1 MSTSCVTLAEVL
13 WAKGSPLE
21 EEEIWAL
28 LYLSTVQLLEDLHK
42 DPAICVICPW
52 SVLLSAEGNLFFQNN
67 ASQTEAAPFSPPEL
81 LHHPSKNQHFGL
93 TKMLVYSLGM
103 TLYWSA
109 DYQVPPNQSLQ
120 LSDQLHT
127 LLLTMCE
134 DLPHRR
140 LSPESILEA
149 CEAHQKE
156 SASLPAKFYIKRMV
170 QFAVGSVSE
179 TEQVVTEDS
188 TASQLNRSH
197 VIRKRLHE
205 KILDTSTLASQMNF
219 HQDKGPRLMNY
230 SQSTEDYRQLSVD
243 YSDSNSISESTS
255 LILSNRGH
263 RRGKVPETHRSC
275 DTTLSGSRTE
285 SSYKLFINRS
295 VSAVEE
301 IPGGTQKNSRQN
313 LLSLGS
319 TFSVSTKDYSAAAAS
334 QKCLFHRKEKFSGPE
349 FVILSSEPPVT
360 LQLPGSIVTKKGKSY
375 LSQRD
380 LNVILLNGQ
389 CLEVQ
394 CDIKTKARDVFNT
407 VVAYANLVEHFYFGL
422 AYLKGKEFFFLDEET
437 KLYKVAPDGWNDQPK
452 KKMSIINFTLFL
464 RIKFFVNHFNVIQ
477 HGLTR
482 HQFYLQLR
490 KDILEERLYCSD
502 ETALKL
508 GALALQAELG
518 NYASEMHGKS
528 YFRVEDYVPA
538 SRIEKMTL
546 AYVQRELA
554 KLHRMNR
561 SLFEDEAELEFLKVT
576 QQLPEYGVLFYR
588 VSQEKKGTEG
598 DIILGIC
605 AKGIIVYENKNHTRI
620 ASLRFQWRET
630 ERISAHRKK
639 FMIESSFSGKKHT
652 FITDTAKTCKYLLDL
667 CSAQHKFN
675 AQMNSRQLRQTSSED
690 SKFVEID
697 KSNSAYAAQRE
708 HLALIQR
715 LSRSENVLYGA
726 NLENLSAGMMSKSCD
741 NLSVETNN
749 RTRHKSNLGRSV
761 SGLSQSEM
769 HINLNG
775 KQRSYDFLSIHS
787 TQNTISAPGSPAF
800 QKEVSLSGLEREI
813 ICVSLRRDPK
823 NGFGFVIIGGENVGK
838 LDLGIF
844 IASIIPGGPAD
855 RAGNIKP
862 GGRLISVN
870 NISLEGVS
878 FNTAVKIIQNS
889 PDEVEL
895 IISQPK
901 DMYEEGLN
909 EEKNLSRG
917 NSTSGS
923 EISCVDSGRK
933 KIQDCHTALPK
944 EQDTNTDELEK
955 THSWN
960 LASKLGP
967 RIPVPSADS
976 LDVEAADPSH
986 LPSPSETNSKEVY
999 TVELVKEDGTFGI
1012 SVTGGINT
1020 SVRHGGIYV
1029 KSIIPRGPADKDG
1042 QIRIGDRL
1050 LEVDG
1055 ISLCGI
1061 THKQAVEHLKK
1072 SGQIAKLVLERG
1084 NYQLAEPCLTANDR
1098 KEDQC
1103 AVVSVATSLTDG
1115 TKDCCFL
1122 TDDNTFEVKL
1132 TKNSGGLGFSVLQ
1145 TEGDACEHLGG
1156 AIVRIKRLFPGQPAE
1171 ESGEIEVGDV
1181 ILAVNGKPL
1190 KGLLYQD
1197 VLHLLRGAPREV
1209 TLLLCRP
1216 PKGVLP
1222 EIELIALTPA
1232 PSPVKDFVAEMP
1244 GSTGAGNSMDQSTS
1258 DGGSTSPDLEDCLD
1272 SPVGEDF
1279 SEPPE
1284 DDSSAYEEQEAEF
1297 QEKPIQKLPTS
1308 RESFYKHL
1316 WKIHQEASSSEVF
1329 HSLEEEVKQN
1339 CYSPCEFGQAKSH
1352 VFNKSH
1358 DDLLNTKCMPE
1369 TLSLPPIDEEY
1380 LTVSSMSVT
1389 SLPRGG
1395 SSKTVSAI
1403 TATPQ
1408 PLVCGPSSSSLPAGE
1423 IHDSDNEWEDLEE
1436 PGEEKEENED
1446 GIQEMEI
1453 FVTLTK
1459 SENNGYGF
1467 SVVLNKMD
1475 TCLYVDEILNDP
1487 ALSDG
1492 RLRRG
1497 DRIIMV
1503 NGIDVTSLPCKE
1515 VLTLLQSSP
1524 PDLHLVVGRADSD
1537 PRPSIGPDEIP
1548 EITLT
1553 KGADGQL
1560 GPSSAVVGLLS
1571 QWHHEDCKAF
1581 KCAGLKLTGGAG
1593 SKLQGIYVLE
1603 IVPGSPASVEGSL
1616 QPRDQIVYISGL
1628 CTEGI
1633 SLDDA
1638 VRVCEAAT
1646 QNVRIKATRNG
1657 NPVVPIEQDNRPP
1670 AETEKA
1676 NISLSNENLNS
1687 QDQHLLH
1694 QHEKHLEETNCDA
1707 QQNTPDSPECK
1718 DFIIKI
1724 ELEKAENGSLGFALV
1739 GGKNGRAIL
1748 IKAISPDS
1756 SADLDGR
1763 LQVGDI
1769 LLKVNETFVSGL
1781 PRQTVTDLLR
1791 RAQGTVQLTVCRSV
1805 ALHWAYSGNQSNT
1818 ASTPNTKAEP
1828 ASGGKSLQAQPVF
1841 SFKEEDSNRMCNKD
1855 AERTDKSPLQGQLA
1869 RQDYQD
1875 LISNIS
1881 DRSQKCA
1888 ECESCRREN
1897 QQSESGSWNN
1907 EDDVMPHRIPVLPRN
1922 RTFASGDE
1930 LTQLINLKPS
1940 QSGVDPRTG
1949 ITGLI
1954 QGLQLRIENQEVLK
1968 EFMALEHVKPIDDC
1982 RTGKAPENQNKN
1994 RYRDILPYD
2003 KTRVP
2008 LGEENGY
2015 INASYIRMNVGE
2027 EEHFYIITQGPL
2039 PSTMADFWQ
2048 MVWESESDVIAMMTK
2063 EVELGQV
2070 KCHRYW
2076 PESPYDSKDLANFYL
2091 RLHNYQILEYFIIR
2105 KIEIIN
2111 KQTEE
2116 KRIVSHLQFTTWPEH
2131 NTSKLAEQLVKFIC
2145 YMRKAH
2151 RTGPII
2157 AHCSTGIGRSGV
2169 LLCVEILLSHIE
2181 KDLCFNI
2188 KQIVRDLRDQRF
2200 GMIQTK
2206 DEYLFCYEVVL
2217 EVLQI
2222 LRAMDSY

>member
-1 MSTSCVTLAEVL
+1 MACFEQFSLLQSVQNLVSTAAGMSSSCVTLAEVL

-28 LYLSTVQLLEDLHK
+28 LYLATVQLLEDLHK
-42 DPAICVICPW
+42 DPAICMICPW
-52 SVLLSAEGNLFFQNN
+52 SVLLSAEGNLSFQNN
-67 ASQTEAAPFSPPEL
+67 ASQVEAVPFSAPEL
-81 LHHPSKNQHFGL
+81 LHRQSKNQRIRL

-127 LLLTMCE
+127 LLLTLCE
-134 DLPHRR
+134 DLPHKR

-149 CEAHQKE
+149 CEAYQKE
-156 SASLPAKFYIKRMV
+156 SASLPADVYIKKMV

-179 TEQVVTEDS
+179 VEWVVTEDS

-205 KILDTSTLASQMNF
+205 KISDTSLLSSQMNF
-219 HQDKGPRLMNY
+219 HQDKGSRLMNY
-230 SQSTEDYRQLSVD
+230 SRSTEDYRQLSVD

-263 RRGKVPETHRSC
+263 RRAFKYLDKAMPIISVAAEMTEGRVPQTHRSW
-275 DTTLSGSRTE
+275 DPALSGSRTQ
-285 SSYKLFINRS
+285 SSYKLFINRCHWPPGTAAPS
-295 VSAVEE
+295 VSPSESDRSKWV
-301 IPGGTQKNSRQN
+301 
-313 LLSLGS
+313 
-319 TFSVSTKDYSAAAAS
+319 
-334 QKCLFHRKEKFSGPE
+334 KFSGPE
-349 FVILSSEPPVT
+349 FIILSSEPPVT

-394 CDIKTKARDVFNT
+394 CDIKSKARDVFNT

-452 KKMSIINFTLFL
+452 KKTSIINFTLFL

-490 KDILEERLYCSD
+490 KDILEERLYCND

-508 GALALQAELG
+508 GALALQAEFG
-518 NYASEMHGKS
+518 NYVSEMHGKS
-528 YFRVEDYVPA
+528 YFRVEDYIPA

-546 AYVQRELA
+546 TYVQRELA

-588 VSQEKKGTEG
+588 VSQEKKGAGG

-605 AKGIIVYENKNHTRI
+605 AKGIIVYEVKNHTRI

-630 ERISAHRKK
+630 ERISAHRRK

-675 AQMNSRQLRQTSSED
+675 AQMNSRQLRQTSSEE

-749 RTRHKSNLGRSV
+749 RTRDKSNLGRST

-775 KQRSYDFLSIHS
+775 KQRSYDYLSIHS
-787 TQNTISAPGSPAF
+787 TQNTMSAPASPAI
-800 QKEVSLSGLEREI
+800 QKEVLLSGLEREI
-813 ICVSLRRDPK
+813 ICVSLKRDAK

-917 NSTSGS
+917 NSTSES

-944 EQDTNTDELEK
+944 EQDINVDELEK
-955 THSWN
+955 ALSWN
-960 LASKLGP
+960 LAPKLGP

-976 LDVEAADPSH
+976 LDVEEADSSH
-986 LPSPSETNSKEVY
+986 LPSLSETNSKEIY

-1042 QIRIGDRL
+1042 QIKIGDRL

-1072 SGQIAKLVLERG
+1072 SCQIAKLVLERG

-1103 AVVSVATSLTDG
+1103 AVVSVATSFTDG
-1115 TKDCCFL
+1115 TKDYCFL

-1145 TEGDACEHLGG
+1145 MEGHDCKHLGG

-1171 ESGEIEVGDV
+1171 ENGEIEVGDI
-1181 ILAVNGKPL
+1181 ILAVNGKPIQ
-1190 KGLLYQD
+1190 GLLYQD
-1197 VLHLLRGAPREV
+1197 VLHLLRGAPPEV

-1222 EIELIALTPA
+1222 EIE
-1232 PSPVKDFVAEMP
+1232 
-1244 GSTGAGNSMDQSTS
+1244 QS
-1258 DGGSTSPDLEDCLD
+1258 
-1272 SPVGEDF
+1272 
-1279 SEPPE
+1279 
-1284 DDSSAYEEQEAEF
+1284 
-1297 QEKPIQKLPTS
+1297 
-1308 RESFYKHL
+1308 
-1316 WKIHQEASSSEVF
+1316 
-1329 HSLEEEVKQN
+1329 
-1339 CYSPCEFGQAKSH
+1339 
-1352 VFNKSH
+1352 
-1358 DDLLNTKCMPE
+1358 
-1369 TLSLPPIDEEY
+1369 
-1380 LTVSSMSVT
+1380 
-1389 SLPRGG
+1389 
-1395 SSKTVSAI
+1395 
-1403 TATPQ
+1403 
-1408 PLVCGPSSSSLPAGE
+1408 
-1423 IHDSDNEWEDLEE
+1423 
-1436 PGEEKEENED
+1436 
-1446 GIQEMEI
+1446 
-1453 FVTLTK
+1453 
-1459 SENNGYGF
+1459 
-1467 SVVLNKMD
+1467 
-1475 TCLYVDEILNDP
+1475 
-1487 ALSDG
+1487 
-1492 RLRRG
+1492 
-1497 DRIIMV
+1497 
-1503 NGIDVTSLPCKE
+1503 
-1515 VLTLLQSSP
+1515 
-1524 PDLHLVVGRADSD
+1524 
-1537 PRPSIGPDEIP
+1537 
-1548 EITLT
+1548 
-1553 KGADGQL
+1553 
-1560 GPSSAVVGLLS
+1560 
-1571 QWHHEDCKAF
+1571 
-1581 KCAGLKLTGGAG
+1581 
-1593 SKLQGIYVLE
+1593 
-1603 IVPGSPASVEGSL
+1603 
-1616 QPRDQIVYISGL
+1616 
-1628 CTEGI
+1628 
-1633 SLDDA
+1633 
-1638 VRVCEAAT
+1638 
-1646 QNVRIKATRNG
+1646 
-1657 NPVVPIEQDNRPP
+1657 
-1670 AETEKA
+1670 
-1676 NISLSNENLNS
+1676 
-1687 QDQHLLH
+1687 
-1694 QHEKHLEETNCDA
+1694 
-1707 QQNTPDSPECK
+1707 
-1718 DFIIKI
+1718 
-1724 ELEKAENGSLGFALV
+1724 ALV
-1739 GGKNGRAIL
+1739 
-1748 IKAISPDS
+1748 
-1756 SADLDGR
+1756 
-1763 LQVGDI
+1763 
-1769 LLKVNETFVSGL
+1769 
-1781 PRQTVTDLLR
+1781 RQT
-1791 RAQGTVQLTVCRSV
+1791 
-1805 ALHWAYSGNQSNT
+1805 
-1818 ASTPNTKAEP
+1818 
-1828 ASGGKSLQAQPVF
+1828 F
-1841 SFKEEDSNRMCNKD
+1841 
-1855 AERTDKSPLQGQLA
+1855 
-1869 RQDYQD
+1869 
-1875 LISNIS
+1875 
-1881 DRSQKCA
+1881 
-1888 ECESCRREN
+1888 CE
-1897 QQSESGSWNN
+1897 
-1907 EDDVMPHRIPVLPRN
+1907 
-1922 RTFASGDE
+1922 
-1930 LTQLINLKPS
+1930 
-1940 QSGVDPRTG
+1940 
-1949 ITGLI
+1949 
-1954 QGLQLRIENQEVLK
+1954 
-1968 EFMALEHVKPIDDC
+1968 
-1982 RTGKAPENQNKN
+1982 
-1994 RYRDILPYD
+1994 
-2003 KTRVP
+2003 
-2008 LGEENGY
+2008 
-2015 INASYIRMNVGE
+2015 
-2027 EEHFYIITQGPL
+2027 
-2039 PSTMADFWQ
+2039 
-2048 MVWESESDVIAMMTK
+2048 
-2063 EVELGQV
+2063 
-2070 KCHRYW
+2070 
-2076 PESPYDSKDLANFYL
+2076 
-2091 RLHNYQILEYFIIR
+2091 
-2105 KIEIIN
+2105 
-2111 KQTEE
+2111 
-2116 KRIVSHLQFTTWPEH
+2116 
-2131 NTSKLAEQLVKFIC
+2131 
-2145 YMRKAH
+2145 
-2151 RTGPII
+2151 
-2157 AHCSTGIGRSGV
+2157 
-2169 LLCVEILLSHIE
+2169 
-2181 KDLCFNI
+2181 
-2188 KQIVRDLRDQRF
+2188 
-2200 GMIQTK
+2200 
-2206 DEYLFCYEVVL
+2206 
-2217 EVLQI
+2217 
-2222 LRAMDSY
+2222 

>member
-1 MSTSCVTLAEVL
+1 MEISDPFMKNKTYFDNIEYDNTFGGKEALILQVTKEGTVVTSLLLCVQNLVSFVAGMSSSCVTLAEVL

-28 LYLSTVQLLEDLHK
+28 LYLATEQLLEELHK

-52 SVLLSAEGNLFFQNN
+52 SVLLSAEGNLSFQNN
-67 ASQTEAAPFSPPEL
+67 ASQTEAVPFSAPEL
-81 LHHPSKNQHFGL
+81 LHRQSKNQHIGL

-120 LSDQLHT
+120 LSDQLHM
-127 LLLTMCE
+127 LLLTLCE
-134 DLPHRR
+134 DLPRKR

-156 SASLPAKFYIKRMV
+156 AAFLPANVYIKKMV
-170 QFAVGSVSE
+170 QFAMGSVNE
-179 TEQVVTEDS
+179 VERVVNEDS
-188 TASQLNRSH
+188 RASQLNRSH

-205 KILDTSTLASQMNF
+205 KILDTSPLYSQMNF
-219 HQDKGPRLMNY
+219 HQDKGSRLMNY

-263 RRGKVPETHRSC
+263 RRGRVPQTHRSW
-275 DTTLSGSRTE
+275 DPTLSGSRTQ
-285 SSYKLFINRS
+285 SSYKLFINS
-295 VSAVEE
+295 HIQPWSYQLPV
-301 IPGGTQKNSRQN
+301 TTT
-313 LLSLGS
+313 LLEL
-319 TFSVSTKDYSAAAAS
+319 
-334 QKCLFHRKEKFSGPE
+334 QFSGPE

-380 LNVILLNGQ
+380 LNVILLSGQ

-394 CDIKTKARDVFNT
+394 CDIKSKARDVFNT

-452 KKMSIINFTLFL
+452 KKTSIINFTLFL
-464 RIKFFVNHFNVIQ
+464 RIKFFVNHFNIIQ

-490 KDILEERLYCSD
+490 KDILEERLYCND

-518 NYASEMHGKS
+518 NYAPEMHGKS
-528 YFRVEDYVPA
+528 YFRVEDYIPA

-588 VSQEKKGTEG
+588 VSQEKKGAGG

-605 AKGIIVYENKNHTRI
+605 AKGIIVYEVKNQTRI

-652 FITDTAKTCKYLLDL
+652 FITDTVKTCKYLLDL

-675 AQMNSRQLRQTSSED
+675 AQMNSRQLRQTSSEE

-697 KSNSAYAAQRE
+697 KSYAAQHE
-708 HLALIQR
+708 HLALVQR
-715 LSRSENVLYGA
+715 LSRSENVLYGT
-726 NLENLSAGMMSKSCD
+726 NLENLSPGMMSKSCD

-749 RTRHKSNLGRSV
+749 RTRHKSNLGRST

-775 KQRSYDFLSIHS
+775 KQRSYDYLSIHS
-787 TQNTISAPGSPAF
+787 TQNTISAPGSPAI
-800 QKEVSLSGLEREI
+800 QKEALLSGLEREI
-813 ICVSLRRDPK
+813 ICVNLKRDTK

-870 NISLEGVS
+870 NTSLEGVS

-901 DMYEEGLN
+901 DICEEGLN

-923 EISCVDSGRK
+923 EISCADNRRK

-944 EQDTNTDELEK
+944 EQDINVDELEK
-955 THSWN
+955 ALSWSLVPN
-960 LASKLGP
+960 LGP

-976 LDVEAADPSH
+976 LDVEEADSSH
-986 LPSPSETNSKEVY
+986 LPSPSETNSKEIY

-1029 KSIIPRGPADKDG
+1029 KSIIPMGPADKDG
-1042 QIRIGDRL
+1042 QIKIGDRL

-1084 NYQLAEPCLTANDR
+1084 NYQSAEPCLTANDR
-1098 KEDQC
+1098 KEDQY
-1103 AVVSVATSLTDG
+1103 AVVSVATSFTDG
-1115 TKDCCFL
+1115 TKDYCFL
-1122 TDDNTFEVKL
+1122 TDDNIFEVKL

-1145 TEGDACEHLGG
+1145 MEGDGCEHLGG
-1156 AIVRIKRLFPGQPAE
+1156 SIIRIKRLFPGQPAE
-1171 ESGEIEVGDV
+1171 ENGEIEVGDI
-1181 ILAVNGKPL
+1181 ILAVNGKPIQ
-1190 KGLLYQD
+1190 GLLYQD
-1197 VLHLLRGAPREV
+1197 VLHVLRGAPAEV
-1209 TLLLCRP
+1209 VLLLCRP

-1222 EIELIALTPA
+1222 EIEQSAMTPA
-1232 PSPVKDFVAEMP
+1232 PSPVKEFVAEMQ
-1244 GSTGAGNSMDQSTS
+1244 GSTELGNSMDQSTS

-1272 SPVGEDF
+1272 SPVAADF
-1279 SEPPE
+1279 SETPE
-1284 DDSSAYEEQEAEF
+1284 EDSSTYEEQESEL
-1297 QEKPIQKLPTS
+1297 QEKPIQKLMTS
-1308 RESFYKHL
+1308 REHFYKHL
-1316 WKIHQEASSSEVF
+1316 WKFHQEAAGSEVF
-1329 HSLEEEVKQN
+1329 HSLEEEMKEN
-1339 CYSPCEFGQAKSH
+1339 CYSPCEFGWAKSH
-1352 VFNKSH
+1352 IFNKSD
-1358 DDLLNTKCMPE
+1358 DDLPNTKCMPE
-1369 TLSLPPIDEEY
+1369 TLSLTPIDEEY
-1380 LTVSSMSVT
+1380 LTISSTTVT
-1389 SLPRGG
+1389 SLSRGG
-1395 SSKTVSAI
+1395 STETLSTTMV
-1403 TATPQ
+1403 TPQ
-1408 PLVCGPSSSSLPAGE
+1408 PRVYGPLSSSLPARE
-1423 IHDSDNEWEDLEE
+1423 THESDNDWEDLEE
-1436 PGEEKEENED
+1436 LDEEKEKKEACTK
-1446 GIQEMEI
+1446 EI

-1459 SENNGYGF
+1459 SESNGYGF
-1467 SVVLNKMD
+1467 SVVLNKAD
-1475 TCLYVDEILNDP
+1475 SCLYVDEILNEP

-1497 DRIIMV
+1497 DRIVMV
-1503 NGIDVTSLPCKE
+1503 NGIDVTSLPCNE
-1515 VLTLLQSSP
+1515 ALTLLQSSA

-1537 PRPSIGPDEIP
+1537 PRPSIRPDDIP

-1553 KGADGQL
+1553 KGANGQL
-1560 GPSSAVVGLLS
+1560 
-1571 QWHHEDCKAF
+1571 
-1581 KCAGLKLTGGAG
+1581 GLKLTGGAG

-1616 QPRDQIVYISGL
+1616 QPRDQIVYICGL
-1628 CTEGI
+1628 WTEGI

-1646 QNVRIKATRNG
+1646 QHVQIKATRNG
-1657 NPVVPIEQDNRPP
+1657 NPVVPIEQ
-1670 AETEKA
+1670 
-1676 NISLSNENLNS
+1676 ENK
-1687 QDQHLLH
+1687 
-1694 QHEKHLEETNCDA
+1694 KHLEETNCDA
-1707 QQNTPDSPECK
+1707 EQNTPDSPECK

-1739 GGKNGRAIL
+1739 GGRNGRAIL

-1756 SADLDGR
+1756 IADLDGR

-1769 LLKVNETFVSGL
+1769 LLK
-1781 PRQTVTDLLR
+1781 
-1791 RAQGTVQLTVCRSV
+1791 
-1805 ALHWAYSGNQSNT
+1805 
-1818 ASTPNTKAEP
+1818 
-1828 ASGGKSLQAQPVF
+1828 
-1841 SFKEEDSNRMCNKD
+1841 
-1855 AERTDKSPLQGQLA
+1855 
-1869 RQDYQD
+1869 
-1875 LISNIS
+1875 
-1881 DRSQKCA
+1881 
-1888 ECESCRREN
+1888 
-1897 QQSESGSWNN
+1897 
-1907 EDDVMPHRIPVLPRN
+1907 
-1922 RTFASGDE
+1922 
-1930 LTQLINLKPS
+1930 
-1940 QSGVDPRTG
+1940 
-1949 ITGLI
+1949 
-1954 QGLQLRIENQEVLK
+1954 
-1968 EFMALEHVKPIDDC
+1968 
-1982 RTGKAPENQNKN
+1982 
-1994 RYRDILPYD
+1994 
-2003 KTRVP
+2003 
-2008 LGEENGY
+2008 
-2015 INASYIRMNVGE
+2015 
-2027 EEHFYIITQGPL
+2027 
-2039 PSTMADFWQ
+2039 
-2048 MVWESESDVIAMMTK
+2048 
-2063 EVELGQV
+2063 
-2070 KCHRYW
+2070 
-2076 PESPYDSKDLANFYL
+2076 
-2091 RLHNYQILEYFIIR
+2091 
-2105 KIEIIN
+2105 
-2111 KQTEE
+2111 
-2116 KRIVSHLQFTTWPEH
+2116 
-2131 NTSKLAEQLVKFIC
+2131 
-2145 YMRKAH
+2145 
-2151 RTGPII
+2151 
-2157 AHCSTGIGRSGV
+2157 
-2169 LLCVEILLSHIE
+2169 
-2181 KDLCFNI
+2181 
-2188 KQIVRDLRDQRF
+2188 
-2200 GMIQTK
+2200 
-2206 DEYLFCYEVVL
+2206 L
-2217 EVLQI
+2217 EVAFGYYS
-2222 LRAMDSY
+2222 READPE

>member
-1 MSTSCVTLAEVL
+1 MLRVTTQFLVGWDYENTLPVVSTAAGMSSSCVTLAEVL

-28 LYLSTVQLLEDLHK
+28 LHLSTTQLLEDLQK

-67 ASQTEAAPFSPPEL
+67 VSQTEAAPFSAPEL

-127 LLLTMCE
+127 LLLTLCE

-140 LSPESILEA
+140 LSPESILDA

-170 QFAVGSVSE
+170 QFAVGSASE

-230 SQSTEDYRQLSVD
+230 SQSTEDYRQVSVD

-263 RRGKVPETHRSC
+263 RRGRVPETHRSC

-301 IPGGTQKNSRQN
+301 IPGGTQRNSRQN

-334 QKCLFHRKEKFSGPE
+334 QKCFFHRKEKFSGPE

-422 AYLKGKEFFFLDEET
+422 AYLRGKEFFFLDEDT

-452 KKMSIINFTLFL
+452 KKMSIINFTLFI

-697 KSNSAYAAQRE
+697 KSNSAYAAQHE

-749 RTRHKSNLGRSV
+749 RTRHKSNLGSGFV
-761 SGLSQSEM
+761 SA
-769 HINLNG
+769 
-775 KQRSYDFLSIHS
+775 
-787 TQNTISAPGSPAF
+787 APGSPAT
-800 QKEVSLSGLEREI
+800 QKEVLLSGLEREI
-813 ICVSLRRDPK
+813 ICVSLKRDPK

-944 EQDTNTDELEK
+944 EQDTNTELEK
-955 THSWN
+955 TLSSN

-967 RIPVPSADS
+967 RIPVSSANS
-976 LDVEAADPSH
+976 LDIEAADSSH

-999 TVELVKEDGTFGI
+999 TVELLKEDGTFGI

-1042 QIRIGDRL
+1042 QIKIGDRL

-1072 SGQIAKLVLERG
+1072 SGQVARLILERG

-1103 AVVSVATSLTDG
+1103 AVVSVATPLTDG

-1145 TEGDACEHLGG
+1145 TEGDACKHLGG

-1171 ESGEIEVGDV
+1171 ENGEIEVGDV

-1222 EIELIALTPA
+1222 EIEQIALTPA
-1232 PSPVKDFVAEMP
+1232 PSPIKDFVAEMP

-1258 DGGSTSPDLEDCLD
+1258 DGDSSSPDLEDCLD
-1272 SPVGEDF
+1272 SPAGEDF

-1339 CYSPCEFGQAKSH
+1339 CYSPCEFGQAKS
-1352 VFNKSH
+1352 
-1358 DDLLNTKCMPE
+1358 
-1369 TLSLPPIDEEY
+1369 
-1380 LTVSSMSVT
+1380 SMSVT

-1395 SSKTVSAI
+1395 SSKTVSA
-1403 TATPQ
+1403 TPQ
-1408 PLVCGPSSSSLPAGE
+1408 PRVCGPSSSSLPARE
-1423 IHDSDNEWEDLEE
+1423 THDSDNEWEDLEE
-1436 PGEEKEENED
+1436 PEEEKEENED
-1446 GIQEMEI
+1446 CIQEMEI

-1503 NGIDVTSLPCKE
+1503 NGIDVTSLPCNE

-1524 PDLHLVVGRADSD
+1524 PDLRLVVGRADSD
-1537 PRPSIGPDEIP
+1537 PRPSVRPDEIP

-1560 GPSSAVVGLLS
+1560 G
-1571 QWHHEDCKAF
+1571 
-1581 KCAGLKLTGGAG
+1581 LKLTGGAG
-1593 SKLQGIYVLE
+1593 SKLQGIYVLD

-1616 QPRDQIVYISGL
+1616 QPRDQILYICGL

-1646 QNVRIKATRNG
+1646 QNVQIKATRNG
-1657 NPVVPIEQDNRPP
+1657 NPVVPIEQENRSP

-1687 QDQHLLH
+1687 QEQHLLH
-1694 QHEKHLEETNCDA
+1694 QHVKHLEETNCDA

-1791 RAQGTVQLTVCRSV
+1791 KAQGTVQLTVCRSL
-1805 ALHWAYSGNQSNT
+1805 ALHWAYSGNQSNR

-1828 ASGGKSLQAQPVF
+1828 ASGGENLQAQSVF
-1841 SFKEEDSNRMCNKD
+1841 SFKQEGSNQMCKKD

-1869 RQDYQD
+1869 GQDYKD
-1875 LISNIS
+1875 LISTVS

-1888 ECESCRREN
+1888 ECESCRKEN
-1897 QQSESGSWNN
+1897 QQSESSSWNH
-1907 EDDVMPHRIPVLPRN
+1907 EHDVMPQRIPVLPRN

-1954 QGLQLRIENQEVLK
+1954 QGLQLQIENQEVLK

-2008 LGEENGY
+2008 LGEKNGY

-2076 PESPYDSKDLANFYL
+2076 PESPYNSKELANFYL
-2091 RLHNYQILEYFIIR
+2091 RLHNYQTLEYFIIR

-2116 KRIVSHLQFTTWPEH
+2116 KRIISHLQFTTWPDH

-2151 RTGPII
+2151 RRGPII

-2206 DEYLFCYEVVL
+2206 SSQKACDPSSSHQMSPSSQGSL
-2217 EVLQI
+2217 ELGQ
-2222 LRAMDSY
+2222 

>member
-1 MSTSCVTLAEVL
+1 MSSSCVTLAEVL

-21 EEEIWAL
+21 EEDIWAL
-28 LYLSTVQLLEDLHK
+28 LYKATVQLLEDLHK
-42 DPAICVICPW
+42 DPTICVICPW
-52 SVLLSAEGNLFFQNN
+52 SMLLSTEGNLSFQNN
-67 ASQTEAAPFSPPEL
+67 ASQSEAVPFSAPEL
-81 LHHPSKNQHFGL
+81 LHGQIKNKHIGQ

-103 TLYWSA
+103 TFYWAA

-120 LSDQLHT
+120 LSDQLHA
-127 LLLTMCE
+127 LLLTLCE
-134 DLPHRR
+134 DLPHKR
-140 LSPESILEA
+140 LPPESILAA
-149 CEAHQKE
+149 CEAQQKE
-156 SASLPAKFYIKRMV
+156 SYFLPANVYIKKMV
-170 QFAVGSVSE
+170 QLVLGSVSE
-179 TEQVVTEDS
+179 VEQGVTEDS

-205 KILDTSTLASQMNF
+205 KTLDTSALSSRMNF
-219 HQDKGPRLMNY
+219 HTDKGSRLMNY
-230 SQSTEDYRQLSVD
+230 SRSTEDYRQLSVD
-243 YSDSNSISESTS
+243 CSDSNSISESTS
-255 LILSNRGH
+255 LILSNQEH
-263 RRGKVPETHRSC
+263 RRGRVPLTHRSW
-275 DTTLSGSRTE
+275 DPTLSGSRTQ

-295 VSAVEE
+295 VSAVKE
-301 IPGGTQKNSRQN
+301 IPSGAQKNSKHN
-313 LLSLGS
+313 LLSSGS
-319 TFSVSTKDYSAAAAS
+319 TFSVSTKDYTAAAAS
-334 QKCLFHRKEKFSGPE
+334 QKCLFQRKEKFSGPE
-349 FVILSSEPPVT
+349 FIILSSEPPVT

-389 CLEVQ
+389 CLEVK
-394 CDIKTKARDVFNT
+394 CDIKSKARDVFNT

-422 AYLKGKEFFFLDEET
+422 AYLKGKEFFFLDDET
-437 KLYKVAPDGWNDQPK
+437 KLYKVAPEGWNDQPK
-452 KKMSIINFTLFL
+452 KKTSIINFTLFL

-477 HGLTR
+477 HSLTR

-490 KDILEERLYCSD
+490 KDILEERLYCNN

-546 AYVQRELA
+546 AYIQRELA
-554 KLHRMNR
+554 KLHRINR
-561 SLFEDEAELEFLKVT
+561 SLFEDEAELEFLKVI

-588 VSQEKKGTEG
+588 VSQEKKTAGG

-605 AKGIIVYENKNHTRI
+605 AKGIIVYEVKNHTRI

-675 AQMNSRQLRQTSSED
+675 AQMNSRQLRQASSED
-690 SKFVEID
+690 SKFMEID
-697 KSNSAYAAQRE
+697 KSNSAYATQHE

-715 LSRSENVLYGA
+715 LSRSENVLYGT
-726 NLENLSAGMMSKSCD
+726 NLENLSAEMMSKSCD
-741 NLSVETNN
+741 NLSVETSN
-749 RTRHKSNLGRSV
+749 RTRDKSNLDRST

-769 HINLNG
+769 HINMNG
-775 KQRSYDFLSIHS
+775 KQRSYDYLSIHS
-787 TQNTISAPGSPAF
+787 TQNTISTPGSPV
-800 QKEVSLSGLEREI
+800 QRELLLSGLEREI
-813 ICVSLRRDPK
+813 ICVTLKRDPK

-901 DMYEEGLN
+901 DIYEEGLN
-909 EEKNLSRG
+909 EEKSLSRG

-933 KIQDCHTALPK
+933 KIQDCHTAPSK
-944 EQDTNTDELEK
+944 EQDINIDELEK
-955 THSWN
+955 ALSWN
-960 LASKLGP
+960 LAPKLGP
-967 RIPVPSADS
+967 RIPVLSVDS
-976 LDVEAADPSH
+976 LDVEEADSSH
-986 LPSPSETNSKEVY
+986 LPSPAETNSNETY
-999 TVELVKEDGTFGI
+999 AVELVKEDGTFGI

-1042 QIRIGDRL
+1042 QIKIGDRL

-1061 THKQAVEHLKK
+1061 THKQAVERLKK
-1072 SGQIAKLVLERG
+1072 SGQVAKLVLERG
-1084 NYQLAEPCLTANDR
+1084 HHRLAELCLTAKDR
-1098 KEDQC
+1098 KEDQRT
-1103 AVVSVATSLTDG
+1103 AVPVATSFTDG
-1115 TKDCCFL
+1115 TKDYSFV

-1132 TKNSGGLGFSVLQ
+1132 TKNSGGLGFSFLQ
-1145 TEGDACEHLGG
+1145 MERDACEHLGG

-1171 ESGEIEVGDV
+1171 ENGEIEVGDI
-1181 ILAVNGKPL
+1181 ILAVNGKPIQ
-1190 KGLLYQD
+1190 GLLYQD
-1197 VLHLLRGAPREV
+1197 VLHLLRGAPPEV

-1216 PKGVLP
+1216 PEGVLP
-1222 EIELIALTPA
+1222 EIEPSALTPA
-1232 PSPVKDFVAEMP
+1232 PSPIKEFVAGIPASPEM
-1244 GSTGAGNSMDQSTS
+1244 GNSLDQSTS
-1258 DGGSTSPDLEDCLD
+1258 DRGSPSPELEDCLD
-1272 SPVGEDF
+1272 SPVPADF

-1284 DDSSAYEEQEAEF
+1284 EDNSNYEEQEVET
-1297 QEKPIQKLPTS
+1297 QEKPIQTLMPP
-1308 RESFYKHL
+1308 RESYKHF
-1316 WKIHQEASSSEVF
+1316 WKFHHEAVSSEMF
-1329 HSLEEEVKQN
+1329 QSLEEEVRQN
-1339 CYSPCEFGQAKSH
+1339 CYSPCEFGWAKGS
-1352 VFNKSH
+1352 
-1358 DDLLNTKCMPE
+1358 T
-1369 TLSLPPIDEEY
+1369 
-1380 LTVSSMSVT
+1380 SVT
-1389 SLPRGG
+1389 SLSRGG
-1395 SSKTVSAI
+1395 SSERLSST

-1408 PLVCGPSSSSLPAGE
+1408 PCVCSPFSSSLPPRAPR
-1423 IHDSDNEWEDLEE
+1423 DSDNEWEDLEE
-1436 PGEEKEENED
+1436 QEEEEKAEKED
-1446 GIQEMEI
+1446 CSRETEI
-1453 FVTLTK
+1453 CVTLRR

-1467 SVVLNKMD
+1467 SVVFNKLD
-1475 TCLYVDEILNDP
+1475 NCLYVDELLNEP

-1503 NGIDVTSLPCKE
+1503 NGVDVTPLPCNE
-1515 VLTLLQSSP
+1515 ALTLLHSSP

-1537 PRPSIGPDEIP
+1537 LCPSIRPDELP

-1553 KGADGQL
+1553 KGANGQL
-1560 GPSSAVVGLLS
+1560 
-1571 QWHHEDCKAF
+1571 
-1581 KCAGLKLTGGAG
+1581 GLKLTGGAG

-1616 QPRDQIVYISGL
+1616 QPRDQILYICGL
-1628 CTEGI
+1628 WTEGI

-1646 QNVRIKATRNG
+1646 QSVRIKATRNG
-1657 NPVVPIEQDNRPP
+1657 NPVVPIEQENRPP

-1676 NISLSNENLNS
+1676 SVYLSNENLNP
-1687 QDQHLLH
+1687 QEQHLPR
-1694 QHEKHLEETNCDA
+1694 QHEKRLEEANCGA
-1707 QQNTPDSPECK
+1707 EQNTSDSPEHK

-1739 GGKNGRAIL
+1739 GGRNGRAIL

-1756 SADLDGR
+1756 IADLDGR

-1769 LLKVNETFVSGL
+1769 LLKVNETLVSGL
-1781 PRQTVTDLLR
+1781 PRQTVIDLLR
-1791 RAQGTVQLTVCRSV
+1791 KARGTVQLTVCRSV
-1805 ALHWAYSGNQSNT
+1805 ALHWAFSGNQSNN
-1818 ASTPNTKAEP
+1818 TPSSQNTKAQSDDHSAE
-1828 ASGGKSLQAQPVF
+1828 GSLGAHPVF
-1841 SFKEEDSNRMCNKD
+1841 SFKEEEESNQICSQNP
-1855 AERTDKSPLQGQLA
+1855 KSKHNSLLQDQLA
-1869 RQDYQD
+1869 GQEYQD
-1875 LISNIS
+1875 ITSKNA
-1881 DRSQKCA
+1881 DRYA
-1888 ECESCRREN
+1888 ECEGYTRRES
-1897 QQSESGSWNN
+1897 QQSESDSWNN
-1907 EDDVMPHRIPVLPRN
+1907 EEEDTPWRISFLPRS
-1922 RTFASGDE
+1922 RTFVSEDE
-1930 LTQLINLKPS
+1930 LTQLINFKPS
-1940 QSGVDPRTG
+1940 LTGAGPRTG
-1949 ITGLI
+1949 IRGLI
-1954 QGLQLRIENQEVLK
+1954 RGLQLQIENQEVLK
-1968 EFMALEHVKPIDDC
+1968 EFMALEHVKPTDDC
-1982 RTGKAPENQNKN
+1982 RTGKAPENCEKN

-2008 LGEENGY
+2008 LGENNGY
-2015 INASYIRMNVGE
+2015 INASYIRMKVGE

-2039 PSTMADFWQ
+2039 PSTIPDFWQ
-2048 MVWESESDVIAMMTK
+2048 MVWENESDVIAMMTK
-2063 EVELGQV
+2063 EVELGKV

-2076 PESPYDSKDLANFYL
+2076 PEPPHESIDLDNFHL
-2091 RLHNYQILEYFIIR
+2091 RLGSYQILEYFVIR
-2105 KIEIIN
+2105 VIEVIN

-2116 KRIVSHLQFTTWPEH
+2116 KRSISHLQFTTWPDH
-2131 NTSKLAEQLVKFIC
+2131 GTPQLAEQLVKFIC

-2151 RTGPII
+2151 KTGGPVV
-2157 AHCSTGIGRSGV
+2157 AHCSAGIGRSGV
-2169 LLCVEILLSHIE
+2169 LLCVEVLLSYIE

-2188 KQIVRDLRDQRF
+2188 KQIVRDLRHQRF

-2206 DEYLFCYEVVL
+2206 EQYLFCYEVVL
-2217 EVLQI
+2217 KVLQNI
-2222 LRAMDSY
+2222 QAMDLY

>member
-1 MSTSCVTLAEVL
+1 MSSSCVTLAEVL

-28 LYLSTVQLLEDLHK
+28 LYLATVQLLEDLHK
-42 DPAICVICPW
+42 DPAICMICPW
-52 SVLLSAEGNLFFQNN
+52 SVLLSAEGNLSFQNN
-67 ASQTEAAPFSPPEL
+67 ASQVEAVPFSAPEL
-81 LHHPSKNQHFGL
+81 LHRQSKNQHIGL

-127 LLLTMCE
+127 LLLTLCE
-134 DLPHRR
+134 DLPHKR

-149 CEAHQKE
+149 CEAYQKE
-156 SASLPAKFYIKRMV
+156 SASLPADVYIKKMV
-170 QFAVGSVSE
+170 QFALGSVSE
-179 TEQVVTEDS
+179 VERVVTEDS

-205 KILDTSTLASQMNF
+205 KISDTSPLSSQMNF
-219 HQDKGPRLMNY
+219 HQDKGSRLMNY
-230 SQSTEDYRQLSVD
+230 SRSTEDYRQLSVD

-263 RRGKVPETHRSC
+263 RRGSKSI
-275 DTTLSGSRTE
+275 GE
-285 SSYKLFINRS
+285 SEKKTQQYAQFFEVDAQQEEKHLVLLKF
-295 VSAVEE
+295 VEV
-301 IPGGTQKNSRQN
+301 K
-313 LLSLGS
+313 
-319 TFSVSTKDYSAAAAS
+319 A
-334 QKCLFHRKEKFSGPE
+334 KEYNFSGPE
-349 FVILSSEPPVT
+349 FIILSSEPPVT

-394 CDIKTKARDVFNT
+394 CDIKSKARDVFNT

-452 KKMSIINFTLFL
+452 KKTSIINFTLFL

-490 KDILEERLYCSD
+490 KDILEERLYCND

-508 GALALQAELG
+508 GALALQAEFG
-518 NYASEMHGKS
+518 NYVSEMHGKS
-528 YFRVEDYVPA
+528 YFRVEDYIPA

-546 AYVQRELA
+546 TYVQRELA

-588 VSQEKKGTEG
+588 VSQEKKGAGG

-605 AKGIIVYENKNHTRI
+605 AKGIIVYEVKNHTRI

-675 AQMNSRQLRQTSSED
+675 AQMNSRQLRQTSPEE

-726 NLENLSAGMMSKSCD
+726 NLENLSTGMMSKSCD

-749 RTRHKSNLGRSV
+749 RTRDKSNLGRST

-775 KQRSYDFLSIHS
+775 KQRSYDYLSIHS
-787 TQNTISAPGSPAF
+787 TQNTISAPASPAI
-800 QKEVSLSGLEREI
+800 QKEVLLSGLEREI
-813 ICVSLRRDPK
+813 ICVSLKRDAK

-944 EQDTNTDELEK
+944 EQDINVDELEK
-955 THSWN
+955 ALSWN
-960 LASKLGP
+960 LAPKLGP

-976 LDVEAADPSH
+976 LDVEEADSSH
-986 LPSPSETNSKEVY
+986 LPSLSETNSKEIY

-1042 QIRIGDRL
+1042 QIKIGDRL

-1072 SGQIAKLVLERG
+1072 SCQIAKLVLERG

-1103 AVVSVATSLTDG
+1103 AVVSVATSFTDG
-1115 TKDCCFL
+1115 TKDYCFL

-1145 TEGDACEHLGG
+1145 MEGHDCKHLGG

-1171 ESGEIEVGDV
+1171 ENGEIEVGDI
-1181 ILAVNGKPL
+1181 ILAVNGKPIQ
-1190 KGLLYQD
+1190 GLLYQD
-1197 VLHLLRGAPREV
+1197 VLHLLRGAPPEV

-1222 EIELIALTPA
+1222 EIEQSALTPA
-1232 PSPVKDFVAEMP
+1232 PSPVKEFVAEIP
-1244 GSTGAGNSMDQSTS
+1244 GSTEVGNSMDQSTS

-1272 SPVGEDF
+1272 SPVAADF

-1284 DDSSAYEEQEAEF
+1284 EDSSTYEEQEAEF
-1297 QEKPIQKLPTS
+1297 QEKPIQKLMTP
-1308 RESFYKHL
+1308 RESFYKRL
-1316 WKIHQEASSSEVF
+1316 WKFHQEAASSEVF
-1329 HSLEEEVKQN
+1329 HSLEEEIKQN
-1339 CYSPCEFGQAKSH
+1339 SYSSCEFGWAKSY
-1352 VFNKSH
+1352 VFNKSD
-1358 DDLLNTKCMPE
+1358 DDLSNTKDMPE
-1369 TLSLPPIDEEY
+1369 TLSLTPIDEEY
-1380 LTVSSMSVT
+1380 LTTSSMSVT
-1389 SLPRGG
+1389 SLSRGG
-1395 SSKTVSAI
+1395 SSETLSTTMV
-1403 TATPQ
+1403 TPE
-1408 PLVCGPSSSSLPAGE
+1408 PRVCGPFSSSQPARE
-1423 IHDSDNEWEDLEE
+1423 THDSDNEWEDLEE
-1436 PGEEKEENED
+1436 LEEEKEEKED
-1446 GIQEMEI
+1446 YTREIEI

-1467 SVVLNKMD
+1467 SVVLNKVD
-1475 TCLYVDEILNDP
+1475 TCLYVDEILNEP

-1503 NGIDVTSLPCKE
+1503 NGIDVTSLPCNE
-1515 VLTLLQSSP
+1515 ALTLLQSSP

-1537 PRPSIGPDEIP
+1537 PRPSIRPDEIP

-1553 KGADGQL
+1553 KGANGQL
-1560 GPSSAVVGLLS
+1560 
-1571 QWHHEDCKAF
+1571 
-1581 KCAGLKLTGGAG
+1581 GLKLTGGAG

-1616 QPRDQIVYISGL
+1616 QPQDQIVYICGL
-1628 CTEGI
+1628 WTEGI

-1646 QNVRIKATRNG
+1646 QNVHIKATRNG
-1657 NPVVPIEQDNRPP
+1657 NPVVPIEH
-1670 AETEKA
+1670 
-1676 NISLSNENLNS
+1676 ENKKN
-1687 QDQHLLH
+1687 
-1694 QHEKHLEETNCDA
+1694 LEETNCGA
-1707 QQNTPDSPECK
+1707 QQNTPVSPECK

-1739 GGKNGRAIL
+1739 GGRNGRAIL

-1756 SADLDGR
+1756 IADLDGR

-1781 PRQTVTDLLR
+1781 PRQTVIDLLR
-1791 RAQGTVQLTVCRSV
+1791 KAQGTVQLTVCRSM
-1805 ALHWAYSGNQSNT
+1805 ALHWAYSGNQSNGIP
-1818 ASTPNTKAEP
+1818 SPPNTKAEP
-1828 ASGGKSLQAQPVF
+1828 DSAEGSLRAQTVF
-1841 SFKEEDSNRMCNKD
+1841 TFKEEEEFNQMCTKD
-1855 AERTDKSPLQGQLA
+1855 PENTHNSPLQGQTKLA
-1869 RQDYQD
+1869 GQDCKD
-1875 LISNIS
+1875 IISNIS
-1881 DRSQKCA
+1881 DRSQKYA
-1888 ECESCRREN
+1888 ECEGCRREN
-1897 QQSESGSWNN
+1897 QQSESDSWNN
-1907 EDDVMPHRIPVLPRN
+1907 EDDDMPHRISILPRS

-1930 LTQLINLKPS
+1930 LTQLINFKPS
-1940 QSGVDPRTG
+1940 LTGVGPRTG

-1954 QGLQLRIENQEVLK
+1954 RGLQLRIENQEVLK
-1968 EFMALEHVKPIDDC
+1968 EFMALERVKPIDDC
-1982 RTGKAPENQNKN
+1982 TTGKAPENQDKN

-2008 LGEENGY
+2008 LGEKNGY
-2015 INASYIRMNVGE
+2015 INASYITMKVGE

-2048 MVWESESDVIAMMTK
+2048 MVWESESDLIAMMTK

-2070 KCHRYW
+2070 QCHRYW
-2076 PESPYDSKDLANFYL
+2076 PEPPHDTIDLANFHL
-2091 RLHNYQILEYFIIR
+2091 RLDNYQIVEYVIIR
-2105 KIEIIN
+2105 IIEMIN

-2116 KRIVSHLQFTTWPEH
+2116 KRTISHLQFTTWPDH
-2131 NTSKLAEQLVKFIC
+2131 NTPKLAEQLVKFIC
-2145 YMRKAH
+2145 YMRKVH
-2151 RTGPII
+2151 STGPIV

-2169 LLCVEILLSHIE
+2169 LLCIEVLLSYIE
-2181 KDLCFNI
+2181 KDLCFSI
-2188 KQIVRDLRDQRF
+2188 KQIVRDLRNQRF

-2217 EVLQI
+2217 EVLQN
-2222 LRAMDSY
+2222 LQAMHSY

>member
-1 MSTSCVTLAEVL
+1 MSSSCVTLTELL

-28 LYLSTVQLLEDLHK
+28 LYLATVQLLEDLHK
-42 DPAICVICPW
+42 DAAICVICPR
-52 SVLLSAEGNLFFQNN
+52 SVLLSPEGNLSFQNN
-67 ASQTEAAPFSPPEL
+67 ASQTEAIPFTAPEL
-81 LHHPSKNQHFGL
+81 LHRQSKNQRIGL

-127 LLLTMCE
+127 LLLTLCE
-134 DLPHRR
+134 DLPHKR
-140 LSPESILEA
+140 LSPESILDA

-156 SASLPAKFYIKRMV
+156 SASLPAKVYIKKMV
-170 QFAVGSVSE
+170 QFAVGNVSE
-179 TEQVVTEDS
+179 VERVVTKDS
-188 TASQLNRSH
+188 TASQLYRSH
-197 VIRKRLHE
+197 AIRKRLHE
-205 KILDTSTLASQMNF
+205 KVLDTSPLSSQMNF
-219 HQDKGPRLMNY
+219 HQEKGSRLMNY
-230 SQSTEDYRQLSVD
+230 SRSTEDYRQLSVD

-255 LILSNRGH
+255 LILSNQGH
-263 RRGKVPETHRSC
+263 RRDRVPQTRSSW
-275 DTTLSGSRTE
+275 DPSLSGSRTQ

-301 IPGGTQKNSRQN
+301 IPGGTQENSRQN

-319 TFSVSTKDYSAAAAS
+319 TFSVSTKDYTAAAAS

-349 FVILSSEPPVT
+349 FIILSSEPPVT

-389 CLEVQ
+389 CLEVK
-394 CDIKTKARDVFNT
+394 CDIKSKARDVFNT

-452 KKMSIINFTLFL
+452 KKTSIINFTLFL

-490 KDILEERLYCSD
+490 KDILEERLYCND

-528 YFRVEDYVPA
+528 YFRVEDYVSA

-546 AYVQRELA
+546 AYVQQELA
-554 KLHRMNR
+554 KLHRMNH
-561 SLFEDEAELEFLKVT
+561 SLLEDEAELEFLKVT
-576 QQLPEYGVLFYR
+576 QQLPEYGVLFYH
-588 VSQEKKGTEG
+588 VSQEKKGVGG

-605 AKGIIVYENKNHTRI
+605 AKGIIVYEVKNHTRI

-652 FITDTAKTCKYLLDL
+652 FVTDTAKTCKYLLDL

-675 AQMNSRQLRQTSSED
+675 AQINSRQLQQTSTEE

-697 KSNSAYAAQRE
+697 KANSAYAAQRE

-726 NLENLSAGMMSKSCD
+726 NLENVSVGMMSKSCD
-741 NLSVETNN
+741 NLNVETNN
-749 RTRHKSNLGRSV
+749 RTRDKSNLDRYT
-761 SGLSQSEM
+761 SGLPQSEM

-775 KQRSYDFLSIHS
+775 KQRSYDYLSIHS
-787 TQNTISAPGSPAF
+787 TQNTISAPGSPAI
-800 QKEVSLSGLEREI
+800 QKEAFLSGVEREI
-813 ICVSLRRDPK
+813 ICVRLKRDPK

-855 RAGNIKP
+855 RAGNIKS

-870 NISLEGVS
+870 NISLEGIS

-889 PDEVEL
+889 PDEVDL
-895 IISQPK
+895 IISQTK
-901 DMYEEGLN
+901 DIYEEGLH

-933 KIQDCHTALPK
+933 KIQDHHTALPK
-944 EQDTNTDELEK
+944 EEDVNIDELEK
-955 THSWN
+955 APKW
-960 LASKLGP
+960 GP
-967 RIPVPSADS
+967 TITVPSADS
-976 LDVEAADPSH
+976 LDVGEADSSH
-986 LPSPSETNSKEVY
+986 LPSPSETNSKEIY

-1042 QIRIGDRL
+1042 QIKIGDHL

-1084 NYQLAEPCLTANDR
+1084 NYRLPEPCLAANGR
-1098 KEDQC
+1098 KENQC
-1103 AVVSVATSLTDG
+1103 AVVSVATSFTDG
-1115 TKDCCFL
+1115 TKDYCFL

-1145 TEGDACEHLGG
+1145 MEGDACKHLEG
-1156 AIVRIKRLFPGQPAE
+1156 AIFRIKRLFPGQPAE
-1171 ESGEIEVGDV
+1171 ENGKIEVGDI
-1181 ILAVNGKPL
+1181 ILAVNGKPIQ
-1190 KGLLYQD
+1190 GLLYQD
-1197 VLHLLRGAPREV
+1197 VLHLLRGAPLEV

-1222 EIELIALTPA
+1222 EIEQSALTPA
-1232 PSPVKDFVAEMP
+1232 PSPIKEFVTETP
-1244 GSTGAGNSMDQSTS
+1244 GRTEVGNSMDQSTT
-1258 DGGSTSPDLEDCLD
+1258 DGRNTSPDLKDCLD
-1272 SPVGEDF
+1272 SPVAADF

-1284 DDSSAYEEQEAEF
+1284 ENTSIYEEQEAEF
-1297 QEKPIQKLPTS
+1297 QEKTIQKVTTPS
-1308 RESFYKHL
+1308 ESCYKHL
-1316 WKIHQEASSSEVF
+1316 WKFHREAASSEVL
-1329 HSLEEEVKQN
+1329 HSLEEEMKQN
-1339 CYSPCEFGQAKSH
+1339 CYSPCEFEWAKSSTS
-1352 VFNKSH
+1352 VI
-1358 DDLLNTKCMPE
+1358 P
-1369 TLSLPPIDEEY
+1369 LS
-1380 LTVSSMSVT
+1380 
-1389 SLPRGG
+1389 RGG
-1395 SSKTVSAI
+1395 SSETLSTTMV
-1403 TATPQ
+1403 TPQ
-1408 PLVCGPSSSSLPAGE
+1408 PRVYGPFSSSLPARE
-1423 IHDSDNEWEDLEE
+1423 IHGSDNEWEDLEE
-1436 PGEEKEENED
+1436 LEEDKEEKED
-1446 GIQEMEI
+1446 CTREMEI

-1467 SVVLNKMD
+1467 SVVLNKVD
-1475 TCLYVDEILNDP
+1475 TCLYVDEILNEP

-1492 RLRRG
+1492 RLRKG
-1497 DRIIMV
+1497 DKIIMV
-1503 NGIDVTSLPCKE
+1503 NGINVTSLPCNE
-1515 VLTLLQSSP
+1515 ALTLLQSSP
-1524 PDLHLVVGRADSD
+1524 PDLHLVVCRADSG
-1537 PRPSIGPDEIP
+1537 PCPSIRPDEIP

-1553 KGADGQL
+1553 KGANGQL
-1560 GPSSAVVGLLS
+1560 
-1571 QWHHEDCKAF
+1571 
-1581 KCAGLKLTGGAG
+1581 GLKLTGGAG
-1593 SKLQGIYVLE
+1593 SKLQ
-1603 IVPGSPASVEGSL
+1603 
-1616 QPRDQIVYISGL
+1616 
-1628 CTEGI
+1628 
-1633 SLDDA
+1633 
-1638 VRVCEAAT
+1638 
-1646 QNVRIKATRNG
+1646 
-1657 NPVVPIEQDNRPP
+1657 
-1670 AETEKA
+1670 
-1676 NISLSNENLNS
+1676 
-1687 QDQHLLH
+1687 
-1694 QHEKHLEETNCDA
+1694 EKHLEDTSCGA
-1707 QQNTPDSPECK
+1707 QQNSPDSPECK

-1724 ELEKAENGSLGFALV
+1724 ELEKAEHGSLGFALV
-1739 GGKNGRAIL
+1739 GGRNGSAIL

-1756 SADLDGR
+1756 TADLDGR

-1781 PRQTVTDLLR
+1781 PRQTVVDLLR
-1791 RAQGTVQLTVCRSV
+1791 KARGSVQLTVCRRMS
-1805 ALHWAYSGNQSNT
+1805 LHWDYSGNQSNMVSSPT
-1818 ASTPNTKAEP
+1818 NTKAELDS
-1828 ASGGKSLQAQPVF
+1828 AEGSLQAQPIF
-1841 SFKEEDSNRMCNKD
+1841 TFKEEEESNQMCTKD
-1855 AERTDKSPLQGQLA
+1855 PESTHSSPLQGWLSG
-1869 RQDYQD
+1869 QDYKD
-1875 LISNIS
+1875 IISNIS
-1881 DRSQKCA
+1881 DRSWKYA
-1888 ECESCRREN
+1888 ECEGSRRES
-1897 QQSESGSWNN
+1897 QQSESDSWNN
-1907 EDDVMPHRIPVLPRN
+1907 EDDDMPHKISVLPRS

-1930 LTQLINLKPS
+1930 LTQLINFRPS
-1940 QSGVDPRTG
+1940 LIGVGPRTG
-1949 ITGLI
+1949 ITDLI

-1968 EFMALEHVKPIDDC
+1968 EFLALEHVKPLNDC
-1982 RTGKAPENQNKN
+1982 RTGKAPENQDKN
-1994 RYRDILPYD
+1994 RYQDILPYD
-2003 KTRVP
+2003 RTRVP
-2008 LGEENGY
+2008 LGEKNGY
-2015 INASYIRMNVGE
+2015 INANYIRMKVGE

-2039 PSTMADFWQ
+2039 PSTISDFWQ

-2070 KCHRYW
+2070 KCHKYW
-2076 PESPYDSKDLANFYL
+2076 PESPHDPTDLAKFHL
-2091 RLHNYQILEYFIIR
+2091 RLDNYQILEYFIIR
-2105 KIEIIN
+2105 TIEMIN

-2116 KRIVSHLQFTTWPEH
+2116 KRIINHLQFTTWPDD
-2131 NTSKLAEQLVKFIC
+2131 NIPKLAEQLVKFIC

-2151 RTGPII
+2151 SAGPIV

-2169 LLCVEILLSHIE
+2169 LLCVEVLLSYIE

-2188 KQIVRDLRDQRF
+2188 KQIVRDLRDQHF

-2217 EVLQI
+2217 EVLQN
-2222 LRAMDSY
+2222 LQAMDSY

>member
-1 MSTSCVTLAEVL
+1 
-13 WAKGSPLE
+13 
-21 EEEIWAL
+21 
-28 LYLSTVQLLEDLHK
+28 
-42 DPAICVICPW
+42 
-52 SVLLSAEGNLFFQNN
+52 
-67 ASQTEAAPFSPPEL
+67 
-81 LHHPSKNQHFGL
+81 
-93 TKMLVYSLGM
+93 
-103 TLYWSA
+103 
-109 DYQVPPNQSLQ
+109 
-120 LSDQLHT
+120 
-127 LLLTMCE
+127 
-134 DLPHRR
+134 
-140 LSPESILEA
+140 
-149 CEAHQKE
+149 
-156 SASLPAKFYIKRMV
+156 MV

-179 TEQVVTEDS
+179 VERIVTEDS

-205 KILDTSTLASQMNF
+205 KISDTSPLSSQMNF
-219 HQDKGPRLMNY
+219 HQDKGSRLMNY
-230 SQSTEDYRQLSVD
+230 SRSTEDYRQLSVD

-263 RRGKVPETHRSC
+263 RRGRVPQTHRSW
-275 DTTLSGSRTE
+275 DPTISGSRTQ

-301 IPGGTQKNSRQN
+301 IPGGTQKNSKQN

-319 TFSVSTKDYSAAAAS
+319 TFSMSTKDYTAAAAS

-349 FVILSSEPPVT
+349 FIILSSEPPVT
-360 LQLPGSIVTKKGKSY
+360 LQLPGSVVTKKGKSY

-394 CDIKTKARDVFNT
+394 CDIKSKARDVFNT
-407 VVAYANLVEHFYFGL
+407 VVAYANLAEHFYFGL
-422 AYLKGKEFFFLDEET
+422 AYLKGKEFFFLDDET

-452 KKMSIINFTLFL
+452 KKTSIINFTLFL

-490 KDILEERLYCSD
+490 KDILEERLYCND
-502 ETALKL
+502 DTALKL

-528 YFRVEDYVPA
+528 YFRVEDYIPA

-546 AYVQRELA
+546 AHVQRELA

-588 VSQEKKGTEG
+588 VSQEKKGAGG

-605 AKGIIVYENKNHTRI
+605 AKGIIVYEVKNNTRI

-675 AQMNSRQLRQTSSED
+675 AQMNSRQLQKTSSEE
-690 SKFVEID
+690 SKFMEID
-697 KSNSAYAAQRE
+697 KSNSAYGAQRE

-749 RTRHKSNLGRSV
+749 RITDKSNLGRST

-775 KQRSYDFLSIHS
+775 KQRSYDYLSIHS
-787 TQNTISAPGSPAF
+787 TQNTISAPGSPAI
-800 QKEVSLSGLEREI
+800 QKEVLLSGLEREI
-813 ICVSLRRDPK
+813 ICVSLKRDPK

-870 NISLEGVS
+870 NISLEGIS

-923 EISCVDSGRK
+923 EMSCVDSGRK

-944 EQDTNTDELEK
+944 EQDINIDELEK
-955 THSWN
+955 ALSWS
-960 LASKLGP
+960 LAPKLGP
-967 RIPVPSADS
+967 SIPVPSADS
-976 LDVEAADPSH
+976 LNVEETDSSH
-986 LPSPSETNSKEVY
+986 LPSPSETNSKEIY

-1042 QIRIGDRL
+1042 RIKIGDRL

-1103 AVVSVATSLTDG
+1103 AVVSVSTSFTDG
-1115 TKDCCFL
+1115 TKDYCFL

-1145 TEGDACEHLGG
+1145 MEGDGCDHVGG

-1171 ESGEIEVGDV
+1171 ENGEIEVGDI
-1181 ILAVNGKPL
+1181 ILAVNGKPIQ
-1190 KGLLYQD
+1190 GLLYQD
-1197 VLHLLRGAPREV
+1197 VLHLLRGAPPEV

-1222 EIELIALTPA
+1222 EIEQSALTPA
-1232 PSPVKDFVAEMP
+1232 PSPIKEFVAETP
-1244 GSTGAGNSMDQSTS
+1244 GSTEVGNNMDQSTS
-1258 DGGSTSPDLEDCLD
+1258 DGSSTSPDLEDCLD
-1272 SPVGEDF
+1272 SPVAADF
-1279 SEPPE
+1279 REPPE
-1284 DDSSAYEEQEAEF
+1284 EDNSIYDEQEAEV
-1297 QEKPIQKLPTS
+1297 QEKLVQKFVTS

-1316 WKIHQEASSSEVF
+1316 CKFHQEAASSEVF

-1339 CYSPCEFGQAKSH
+1339 CYSPCEFGWAKSH
-1352 VFNKSH
+1352 IFNKSD
-1358 DDLLNTKCMPE
+1358 DDLSNTKCMPE
-1369 TLSLPPIDEEY
+1369 TLSLTPIDEEY
-1380 LTVSSMSVT
+1380 LTVSSTSVT
-1389 SLPRGG
+1389 SLSRGRSSETG
-1395 SSKTVSAI
+1395 ST
-1403 TATPQ
+1403 TMATPQ
-1408 PLVCGPSSSSLPAGE
+1408 SRVCRPSSSSPSARE
-1423 IHDSDNEWEDLEE
+1423 THDSDNEWEDLDELE
-1436 PGEEKEENED
+1436 EEKDEKED
-1446 GIQEMEI
+1446 RTKEI
-1453 FVTLTK
+1453 EISVTLRK
-1459 SENNGYGF
+1459 SESNGYGF
-1467 SVVLNKMD
+1467 SVVLNKVD
-1475 TCLYVDEILNDP
+1475 NCLYVDEILNEP

-1503 NGIDVTSLPCKE
+1503 NGIDITSLPCNE
-1515 VLTLLQSSP
+1515 ALTLLQSSP
-1524 PDLHLVVGRADSD
+1524 PDLHLLIGRANSD
-1537 PRPSIGPDEIP
+1537 PRPSIRRDEIP

-1553 KGADGQL
+1553 KGANGQL
-1560 GPSSAVVGLLS
+1560 
-1571 QWHHEDCKAF
+1571 
-1581 KCAGLKLTGGAG
+1581 GLKLTGGAG

-1616 QPRDQIVYISGL
+1616 QPRDQIVYICGL
-1628 CTEGI
+1628 WTEGI

-1646 QNVRIKATRNG
+1646 QNVQIKATRNG
-1657 NPVVPIEQDNRPP
+1657 NPVVPIEQENRPP

-1676 NISLSNENLNS
+1676 NISFSNEIS
-1687 QDQHLLH
+1687 QEQHLPH
-1694 QHEKHLEETNCDA
+1694 QQKHLEERNCGT

-1739 GGKNGRAIL
+1739 GGRNGRAIL

-1756 SADLDGR
+1756 IADLDGR

-1781 PRQTVTDLLR
+1781 PRQTVIDLLR
-1791 RAQGTVQLTVCRSV
+1791 KAQGTVQLTVCRSM
-1805 ALHWAYSGNQSNT
+1805 ALHWAYSGNQSNRIP
-1818 ASTPNTKAEP
+1818 SPPNIKPEPDSAEE
-1828 ASGGKSLQAQPVF
+1828 SLQAPPVF
-1841 SFKEEDSNRMCNKD
+1841 TFKEEESNQMCTKD
-1855 AERTDKSPLQGQLA
+1855 PESTHNSPLQGQLA
-1869 RQDYQD
+1869 GQDYKD
-1875 LISNIS
+1875 IINNMS
-1881 DRSQKCA
+1881 DRSQKYA
-1888 ECESCRREN
+1888 ECEGCRRES
-1897 QQSESGSWNN
+1897 QQSESDNWNN
-1907 EDDVMPHRIPVLPRN
+1907 EDDDTPHRISVLPRS

-1930 LTQLINLKPS
+1930 LTQLINFK
-1940 QSGVDPRTG
+1940 QSLTGAGPRTG
-1949 ITGLI
+1949 ITDFI
-1954 QGLQLRIENQEVLK
+1954 QGLQLWIKNQEVLK

-1982 RTGKAPENQNKN
+1982 RIGKAPENQDKN
-1994 RYRDILPYD
+1994 RYQDIVPYD

-2008 LGEENGY
+2008 LGEKNGY
-2015 INASYIRMNVGE
+2015 VNASYIRMKVGE

-2039 PSTMADFWQ
+2039 PSTMGDFWQ
-2048 MVWESESDVIAMMTK
+2048 MVWESESNVIAMMTK
-2063 EVELGQV
+2063 EVEQGQD

-2076 PESPYDSKDLANFYL
+2076 PEPPHDSIDVANFHL
-2091 RLHNYQILEYFIIR
+2091 RLDNYQILEYFIIR
-2105 KIEIIN
+2105 TIEIIN
-2111 KQTEE
+2111 KQTEK
-2116 KRIVSHLQFTTWPEH
+2116 KRIISHLQFTTWPDH
-2131 NTSKLAEQLVKFIC
+2131 NTPKLAEQLVKFIC
-2145 YMRKAH
+2145 YMRKVH
-2151 RTGPII
+2151 RTGPIV

-2169 LLCVEILLSHIE
+2169 LLCVEVLLSYIE

-2206 DEYLFCYEVVL
+2206 DEYLLCYEVAL
-2217 EVLQI
+2217 EVLQN
-2222 LRAMDSY
+2222 LQAMDSY

>member
-1 MSTSCVTLAEVL
+1 MLRVTTQFLVGWDYENTLPVVSTAAGMSSSCVTLAEVL

-28 LYLSTVQLLEDLHK
+28 LHLSTTQLLEDLQK
-42 DPAICVICPW
+42 DPVICVICPW

-67 ASQTEAAPFSPPEL
+67 VSQTEAAPFSAPEL

-127 LLLTMCE
+127 LLLTLCE

-140 LSPESILEA
+140 LSPESILDA

-156 SASLPAKFYIKRMV
+156 SSSLPAKFYIKRMV

-230 SQSTEDYRQLSVD
+230 SQSTEDYRQVSVD

-263 RRGKVPETHRSC
+263 RRGRVPETHRSC

-285 SSYKLFINRS
+285 SSYKLFINRK
-295 VSAVEE
+295 
-301 IPGGTQKNSRQN
+301 I
-313 LLSLGS
+313 
-319 TFSVSTKDYSAAAAS
+319 
-334 QKCLFHRKEKFSGPE
+334 KELIADIALDFRFSGPE

-422 AYLKGKEFFFLDEET
+422 AYLKGKEFFFLDEDT

-452 KKMSIINFTLFL
+452 KKMSIINFTLFI

-697 KSNSAYAAQRE
+697 KSNSAYAAQHE

-749 RTRHKSNLGRSV
+749 RTRHKSNLGRSL

-769 HINLNG
+769 HINSNG

-787 TQNTISAPGSPAF
+787 TQNTISAPGSPAT
-800 QKEVSLSGLEREI
+800 QKEVLLSGLEREI
-813 ICVSLRRDPK
+813 ICVSLKRDPK

-889 PDEVEL
+889 PEEVEL

-944 EQDTNTDELEK
+944 EQDTNTELEK

-967 RIPVPSADS
+967 RIPVSSANS
-976 LDVEAADPSH
+976 LDIEAADSSH

-999 TVELVKEDGTFGI
+999 TVELLKEDGTFGI

-1042 QIRIGDRL
+1042 QIKIGDRL

-1072 SGQIAKLVLERG
+1072 SGQVARLILERG

-1145 TEGDACEHLGG
+1145 TEGDACKHLGG

-1171 ESGEIEVGDV
+1171 ENGEIEVGDV

-1222 EIELIALTPA
+1222 EIEQIALTPA
-1232 PSPVKDFVAEMP
+1232 PSPIKDFVAEMP

-1258 DGGSTSPDLEDCLD
+1258 DGDSSSPDLEDCLD

-1339 CYSPCEFGQAKSH
+1339 CYSPCEFGQAKSR

-1369 TLSLPPIDEEY
+1369 TLSLTPIDEEY

-1395 SSKTVSAI
+1395 SSKTVSA
-1403 TATPQ
+1403 TPQ
-1408 PLVCGPSSSSLPAGE
+1408 PRVCGPSSSSLPARE
-1423 IHDSDNEWEDLEE
+1423 THDSDNEWEDLEE
-1436 PGEEKEENED
+1436 PEEEKEENED
-1446 GIQEMEI
+1446 CIQEMEI

-1503 NGIDVTSLPCKE
+1503 NGIDVTSLPCNE

-1537 PRPSIGPDEIP
+1537 PRPSVRPDEIP

-1560 GPSSAVVGLLS
+1560 G
-1571 QWHHEDCKAF
+1571 
-1581 KCAGLKLTGGAG
+1581 LKLTGGAG
-1593 SKLQGIYVLE
+1593 SKLQGIYVLD

-1616 QPRDQIVYISGL
+1616 QPRDQIVYICGL

-1646 QNVRIKATRNG
+1646 QNVQIKATRNG
-1657 NPVVPIEQDNRPP
+1657 NPVVPIEQENRSP

-1687 QDQHLLH
+1687 QEQHLLH

-1791 RAQGTVQLTVCRSV
+1791 KAQGTVQLTVCRSL
-1805 ALHWAYSGNQSNT
+1805 ALHWAYSGNQSNR

-1828 ASGGKSLQAQPVF
+1828 ASGGECLQAQPVF
-1841 SFKEEDSNRMCNKD
+1841 SFKQEGSNQMCKKD

-1869 RQDYQD
+1869 GQDYKD
-1875 LISNIS
+1875 LISTVS

-1888 ECESCRREN
+1888 ECESCRKEN
-1897 QQSESGSWNN
+1897 QQCESGSWNN
-1907 EDDVMPHRIPVLPRN
+1907 EDDVMPQRIPVLPRSN
-1922 RTFASGDE
+1922 HA
-1930 LTQLINLKPS
+1930 
-1940 QSGVDPRTG
+1940 
-1949 ITGLI
+1949 
-1954 QGLQLRIENQEVLK
+1954 
-1968 EFMALEHVKPIDDC
+1968 
-1982 RTGKAPENQNKN
+1982 
-1994 RYRDILPYD
+1994 
-2003 KTRVP
+2003 KTSLV
-2008 LGEENGY
+2008 
-2015 INASYIRMNVGE
+2015 S
-2027 EEHFYIITQGPL
+2027 
-2039 PSTMADFWQ
+2039 ST
-2048 MVWESESDVIAMMTK
+2048 V
-2063 EVELGQV
+2063 
-2070 KCHRYW
+2070 
-2076 PESPYDSKDLANFYL
+2076 
-2091 RLHNYQILEYFIIR
+2091 
-2105 KIEIIN
+2105 
-2111 KQTEE
+2111 
-2116 KRIVSHLQFTTWPEH
+2116 
-2131 NTSKLAEQLVKFIC
+2131 
-2145 YMRKAH
+2145 
-2151 RTGPII
+2151 
-2157 AHCSTGIGRSGV
+2157 
-2169 LLCVEILLSHIE
+2169 
-2181 KDLCFNI
+2181 
-2188 KQIVRDLRDQRF
+2188 
-2200 GMIQTK
+2200 
-2206 DEYLFCYEVVL
+2206 
-2217 EVLQI
+2217 
-2222 LRAMDSY
+2222 

>member
-1 MSTSCVTLAEVL
+1 MACCEQSTPAHPNLLSTAAAMSSSCVTLAEVL

-21 EEEIWAL
+21 EEDIWAL
-28 LYLSTVQLLEDLHK
+28 LYLATVQLLEDLHK
-42 DPAICVICPW
+42 EV
-52 SVLLSAEGNLFFQNN
+52 
-67 ASQTEAAPFSPPEL
+67 
-81 LHHPSKNQHFGL
+81 
-93 TKMLVYSLGM
+93 
-103 TLYWSA
+103 
-109 DYQVPPNQSLQ
+109 
-120 LSDQLHT
+120 
-127 LLLTMCE
+127 
-134 DLPHRR
+134 
-140 LSPESILEA
+140 

-156 SASLPAKFYIKRMV
+156 SSSLPVNVYIKKMV
-170 QFAVGSVSE
+170 QFVVGSVSE
-179 TEQVVTEDS
+179 VERVAAEDS
-188 TASQLNRSH
+188 TASQLHRSH
-197 VIRKRLHE
+197 VIRRRLHE
-205 KILDTSTLASQMNF
+205 KILDASPLSSQMNL
-219 HQDKGPRLMNY
+219 HRDNGSRLMNY
-230 SQSTEDYRQLSVD
+230 SQSAEDYRQLSVD

-263 RRGKVPETHRSC
+263 RKGRVTQTHRSW
-275 DTTLSGSRTE
+275 DPTLSESRTQ
-285 SSYKLFINRS
+285 SSYKLFINRFIC
-295 VSAVEE
+295 AF
-301 IPGGTQKNSRQN
+301 K
-313 LLSLGS
+313 SLKQ
-319 TFSVSTKDYSAAAAS
+319 TKMT
-334 QKCLFHRKEKFSGPE
+334 KCLQVFSGPE
-349 FVILSSEPPVT
+349 FIILSSEPPVT

-394 CDIKTKARDVFNT
+394 CDVKSKARDVFNT

-422 AYLKGKEFFFLDEET
+422 AYLKGKEFFFLDDDT
-437 KLYKVAPDGWNDQPK
+437 KLYKVAPEGWNDQPK
-452 KKMSIINFTLFL
+452 KKTSIINFTLFL
-464 RIKFFVNHFNVIQ
+464 RIKFFVNHFNIIQ

-518 NYASEMHGKS
+518 NYASEVHGKS
-528 YFRVEDYVPA
+528 YFRVEDYIPA

-588 VSQEKKGTEG
+588 VSQEKKGAGG

-605 AKGIIVYENKNHTRI
+605 AKGIIVYEVKNHTRI

-675 AQMNSRQLRQTSSED
+675 AQMNSRQLRQTSSEE
-690 SKFVEID
+690 SKFMEID
-697 KSNSAYAAQRE
+697 KSNSSYAAQHE

-741 NLSVETNN
+741 NLSVETGN
-749 RTRHKSNLGRSV
+749 RTKDKSNLARST

-775 KQRSYDFLSIHS
+775 KQRSYDYLSIHS
-787 TQNTISAPGSPAF
+787 TQNTISAPGSPAI
-800 QKEVSLSGLEREI
+800 QKEVLLSGLEREI
-813 ICVSLRRDPK
+813 ICVSLKRDPK

-901 DMYEEGLN
+901 DIYEEGLN
-909 EEKNLSRG
+909 EEKSLSRG

-923 EISCVDSGRK
+923 EVSCVDSGRK

-944 EQDTNTDELEK
+944 EKDQNIDELEK
-955 THSWN
+955 ALSWS
-960 LASKLGP
+960 LAPKLGP
-967 RIPVPSADS
+967 RIPVLSSDS
-976 LDVEAADPSH
+976 LDVEEADSSH
-986 LPSPSETNSKEVY
+986 LPHPAETISNEIY

-1020 SVRHGGIYV
+1020 SVPLGGIYV

-1042 QIRIGDRL
+1042 QIKIGDRL

-1055 ISLCGI
+1055 ISLCGL
-1061 THKQAVEHLKK
+1061 THKQAVENLKK
-1072 SGQIAKLVLERG
+1072 SGQVAKLVLERG
-1084 NYQLAEPCLTANDR
+1084 HHPPAEPCLSANDG

-1103 AVVSVATSLTDG
+1103 AVVSVATSFTDG
-1115 TKDCCFL
+1115 TKDYCFL
-1122 TDDNTFEVKL
+1122 TDDNIFEVKL

-1145 TEGDACEHLGG
+1145 MEGDGCEHLGG
-1156 AIVRIKRLFPGQPAE
+1156 VIVRIKRLFPGQPAE
-1171 ESGEIEVGDV
+1171 ENGEIEVGDI
-1181 ILAVNGKPL
+1181 ILAVNGTSTQ
-1190 KGLLYQD
+1190 GLFYQD
-1197 VLHLLRGAPREV
+1197 VLHLLRGAPPEV
-1209 TLLLCRP
+1209 ILLLCRP

-1222 EIELIALTPA
+1222 EIEQCVPTPA
-1232 PSPVKDFVAEMP
+1232 PSPVKEFVAEMP
-1244 GSTGAGNSMDQSTS
+1244 GSPEAGNSLDRSSS

-1272 SPVGEDF
+1272 SPVAADF

-1284 DDSSAYEEQEAEF
+1284 EDSSTYEEQEAES
-1297 QEKPIQKLPTS
+1297 QDMPIQRLMPPK
-1308 RESFYKHL
+1308 ESSYKDL
-1316 WKIHQEASSSEVF
+1316 WKFHQEAASSEAF

-1339 CYSPCEFGQAKSH
+1339 CYSPCEPGCAESP
-1352 VFNKSH
+1352 VFNKGD
-1358 DDLLNTKCMPE
+1358 DDLSNRNCMPE
-1369 TLSLPPIDEEY
+1369 ILSLTPIDEEH
-1380 LTVSSMSVT
+1380 LAISSTSVT
-1389 SLPRGG
+1389 SLSRGG
-1395 SSKTVSAI
+1395 SSETLSA
-1403 TATPQ
+1403 ALVTPQ
-1408 PLVCGPSSSSLPAGE
+1408 PRVCGPFSSSLPARDTHG
-1423 IHDSDNEWEDLEE
+1423 SDNEWEDVEE
-1436 PGEEKEENED
+1436 PEEEKDKKED
-1446 GIQEMEI
+1446 CTREMEV
-1453 FVTLTK
+1453 FVTLTR

-1467 SVVLNKMD
+1467 SVVLNKVD
-1475 TCLYVDEILNDP
+1475 NCLYVDEILHEP

-1497 DRIIMV
+1497 DRLIMV
-1503 NGIDVTSLPCKE
+1503 NGIDVTSLPCNE
-1515 VLTLLQSSP
+1515 ALTLLHNSP
-1524 PDLHLVVGRADSD
+1524 PDLHLVVGRAGSD
-1537 PRPSIGPDEIP
+1537 PCPAVRPDDIP

-1553 KGADGQL
+1553 KGANGQL
-1560 GPSSAVVGLLS
+1560 
-1571 QWHHEDCKAF
+1571 
-1581 KCAGLKLTGGAG
+1581 GLKLTGGAG

-1616 QPRDQIVYISGL
+1616 QPRDQILYICGL
-1628 CTEGI
+1628 WTEGI

-1646 QNVRIKATRNG
+1646 QNVQIKATRNG
-1657 NPVVPIEQDNRPP
+1657 NPVVPIDQENRPP

-1676 NISLSNENLNS
+1676 NISLSNENLN
-1687 QDQHLLH
+1687 QEQQLPHRHEEHL
-1694 QHEKHLEETNCDA
+1694 KETNCGT
-1707 QQNTPDSPECK
+1707 QQSTPDPPECK
-1718 DFIIKI
+1718 ASDNFIKCKVVHLDFIIKI

-1739 GGKNGRAIL
+1739 GGRNGRAIL

-1756 SADLDGR
+1756 IADLDGR

-1769 LLKVNETFVSGL
+1769 LLKVNDTLVSGL
-1781 PRQTVTDLLR
+1781 PRQTVIDLLR
-1791 RAQGTVQLTVCRSV
+1791 KARGTVQLTVCRSM
-1805 ALHWAYSGNQSNT
+1805 ASCAASSGNQSNNVP
-1818 ASTPNTKAEP
+1818 SPPNIKAEP
-1828 ASGGKSLQAQPVF
+1828 ISDYKNGPSALQLLACAVSTGQSFTYWKILYVIQEQSFPKEELYQQGWEGVPDDNSSERSLEAQPVF
-1841 SFKEEDSNRMCNKD
+1841 TFKEEESSQMCSKGP
-1855 AERTDKSPLQGQLA
+1855 ESMHSFPLQRQLDGQDN
-1869 RQDYQD
+1869 QDF
-1875 LISNIS
+1875 ISNTS
-1881 DRSQKCA
+1881 DRCNSNEIPGRA
-1888 ECESCRREN
+1888 FV
-1897 QQSESGSWNN
+1897 SE
-1907 EDDVMPHRIPVLPRN
+1907 
-1922 RTFASGDE
+1922 DE
-1930 LTQLINLKPS
+1930 LIHLINFKPS
-1940 QSGVDPRTG
+1940 LTGVCPRTG
-1949 ITGLI
+1949 VRGLI
-1954 QGLQLRIENQEVLK
+1954 RGLQSRIENQEVLK
-1968 EFMALEHVKPIDDC
+1968 EFMALEHVKPTDDC
-1982 RTGKAPENQNKN
+1982 RTGKAQENRDKN
-1994 RYRDILPYD
+1994 RYQDIVPYD

-2008 LGEENGY
+2008 LGENNGY
-2015 INASYIRMNVGE
+2015 INASYIRMKVEE

-2048 MVWESESDVIAMMTK
+2048 MIWESESDVIAMMTK
-2063 EVELGQV
+2063 EVELGKV

-2076 PESPYDSKDLANFYL
+2076 PEPPHDSIDLTNFHL
-2091 RLHNYQILEYFIIR
+2091 RLDSHQILEYFIVRI
-2105 KIEIIN
+2105 IEMIN

-2116 KRIVSHLQFTTWPEH
+2116 KRIIRHLQFTTWPDH
-2131 NTSKLAEQLVKFIC
+2131 STPTLAEQLVKFIC

-2151 RTGPII
+2151 RTGPIV

-2169 LLCVEILLSHIE
+2169 LLCAEILLSYIE

-2188 KQIVRDLRDQRF
+2188 KHVVRDLREQRF

-2206 DEYLFCYEVVL
+2206 DQYLFCYEFVL
-2217 EVLQI
+2217 EVLQK
-2222 LRAMDSY
+2222 LQAMDSY

>member
-1 MSTSCVTLAEVL
+1 MGHHATGYKCEDEELSKDLETPRGLIQPLPTIVLKENRLLSPVAAGMSSSCVTLAEVL

-28 LYLSTVQLLEDLHK
+28 LYLATMQLLEDLHK

-52 SVLLSAEGNLFFQNN
+52 SVLLSAEGNLSFQNN
-67 ASQTEAAPFSPPEL
+67 ASETEAVPFSAPEL
-81 LHHPSKNQHFGL
+81 LHRQSKNQRIGL

-127 LLLTMCE
+127 VLLTLCE
-134 DLPHRR
+134 DLPHKR

-156 SASLPAKFYIKRMV
+156 SASLPANVYIKKMV

-179 TEQVVTEDS
+179 VERVVTEDS

-205 KILDTSTLASQMNF
+205 KISDTSPLSSQMNF
-219 HQDKGPRLMNY
+219 HQDKGSRLMNY
-230 SQSTEDYRQLSVD
+230 SRSTEDYRQLSVD
-243 YSDSNSISESTS
+243 YSDSNSISESMS

-263 RRGKVPETHRSC
+263 RRDVTGFPEQLPQHV
-275 DTTLSGSRTE
+275 
-285 SSYKLFINRS
+285 S
-295 VSAVEE
+295 VR
-301 IPGGTQKNSRQN
+301 IRQ
-313 LLSLGS
+313 
-319 TFSVSTKDYSAAAAS
+319 
-334 QKCLFHRKEKFSGPE
+334 FSGPE
-349 FVILSSEPPVT
+349 FIILSSEPPVT

-394 CDIKTKARDVFNT
+394 CDIKSKARDVFNT

-452 KKMSIINFTLFL
+452 KKTSIINFTLFL

-490 KDILEERLYCSD
+490 KDILEERLYCND
-502 ETALKL
+502 ETVLKL

-528 YFRVEDYVPA
+528 YFRVEDYIPA

-576 QQLPEYGVLFYR
+576 QQLPEYGVLFYH
-588 VSQEKKGTEG
+588 VSQEKKGAGG

-605 AKGIIVYENKNHTRI
+605 AKGIIVYEVKNHTRI

-675 AQMNSRQLRQTSSED
+675 AQMNSRQLRQTSSEE
-690 SKFVEID
+690 SKFMEID
-697 KSNSAYAAQRE
+697 KSNSTYAAQRE

-749 RTRHKSNLGRSV
+749 RTRDKSNLGRST

-775 KQRSYDFLSIHS
+775 KQRSYDYLSIHS
-787 TQNTISAPGSPAF
+787 TQNTISAPGSPAI
-800 QKEVSLSGLEREI
+800 QKEVLLSGLEREI
-813 ICVSLRRDPK
+813 ICVSLKRDPK

-901 DMYEEGLN
+901 DTYEEGLN

-923 EISCVDSGRK
+923 EMSCVDSGRK
-933 KIQDCHTALPK
+933 KIQDCHTAVPK
-944 EQDTNTDELEK
+944 EQDINLDELEK
-955 THSWN
+955 ALSWS
-960 LASKLGP
+960 LAPKLGP

-976 LDVEAADPSH
+976 LDVEEADSLH
-986 LPSPSETNSKEVY
+986 LPSPSETNSKEIY

-1042 QIRIGDRL
+1042 QIKIGDRL

-1084 NYQLAEPCLTANDR
+1084 NYLLAEPCLTANER

-1103 AVVSVATSLTDG
+1103 AVVSVATSFTDG
-1115 TKDCCFL
+1115 TKDYCFL

-1145 TEGDACEHLGG
+1145 MEGDTCEHLGG

-1171 ESGEIEVGDV
+1171 ENGKIEVGDV
-1181 ILAVNGKPL
+1181 ILAVNGKPIQ
-1190 KGLLYQD
+1190 GLLYQD
-1197 VLHLLRGAPREV
+1197 VLHLLRGSPPEV

-1222 EIELIALTPA
+1222 EIEQSALTPA
-1232 PSPVKDFVAEMP
+1232 PSPIKEFVAEMP
-1244 GSTGAGNSMDQSTS
+1244 GSTEVGNSMDQSTS

-1272 SPVGEDF
+1272 SPVAADF

-1284 DDSSAYEEQEAEF
+1284 EDSSTYEEQEAEF
-1297 QEKPIQKLPTS
+1297 QEKPIQKLMTP
-1308 RESFYKHL
+1308 RESFCKHL
-1316 WKIHQEASSSEVF
+1316 WKFHQQAASSEVF

-1339 CYSPCEFGQAKSH
+1339 CYSPCEFGWAKSH
-1352 VFNKSH
+1352 MFNKSD
-1358 DDLLNTKCMPE
+1358 DDLSNTKCMPE
-1369 TLSLPPIDEEY
+1369 TLSLTPIDEEY
-1380 LTVSSMSVT
+1380 LTISSTSVT
-1389 SLPRGG
+1389 SLSWGG
-1395 SSKTVSAI
+1395 SSETLSTTMV
-1403 TATPQ
+1403 TPQ
-1408 PLVCGPSSSSLPAGE
+1408 LCVSSPFSSSLPARE
-1423 IHDSDNEWEDLEE
+1423 THDSDNEWEDLEE
-1436 PGEEKEENED
+1436 LEEEKEEKED
-1446 GIQEMEI
+1446 CTREMEI

-1467 SVVLNKMD
+1467 SVVLNKVD
-1475 TCLYVDEILNDP
+1475 NCLYVDEILNEP

-1503 NGIDVTSLPCKE
+1503 
-1515 VLTLLQSSP
+1515 Q
-1524 PDLHLVVGRADSD
+1524 
-1537 PRPSIGPDEIP
+1537 
-1548 EITLT
+1548 
-1553 KGADGQL
+1553 
-1560 GPSSAVVGLLS
+1560 
-1571 QWHHEDCKAF
+1571 
-1581 KCAGLKLTGGAG
+1581 
-1593 SKLQGIYVLE
+1593 
-1603 IVPGSPASVEGSL
+1603 
-1616 QPRDQIVYISGL
+1616 
-1628 CTEGI
+1628 
-1633 SLDDA
+1633 
-1638 VRVCEAAT
+1638 
-1646 QNVRIKATRNG
+1646 
-1657 NPVVPIEQDNRPP
+1657 
-1670 AETEKA
+1670 
-1676 NISLSNENLNS
+1676 
-1687 QDQHLLH
+1687 
-1694 QHEKHLEETNCDA
+1694 
-1707 QQNTPDSPECK
+1707 
-1718 DFIIKI
+1718 
-1724 ELEKAENGSLGFALV
+1724 
-1739 GGKNGRAIL
+1739 
-1748 IKAISPDS
+1748 
-1756 SADLDGR
+1756 
-1763 LQVGDI
+1763 
-1769 LLKVNETFVSGL
+1769 
-1781 PRQTVTDLLR
+1781 
-1791 RAQGTVQLTVCRSV
+1791 
-1805 ALHWAYSGNQSNT
+1805 
-1818 ASTPNTKAEP
+1818 
-1828 ASGGKSLQAQPVF
+1828 
-1841 SFKEEDSNRMCNKD
+1841 
-1855 AERTDKSPLQGQLA
+1855 
-1869 RQDYQD
+1869 
-1875 LISNIS
+1875 
-1881 DRSQKCA
+1881 
-1888 ECESCRREN
+1888 
-1897 QQSESGSWNN
+1897 
-1907 EDDVMPHRIPVLPRN
+1907 
-1922 RTFASGDE
+1922 
-1930 LTQLINLKPS
+1930 
-1940 QSGVDPRTG
+1940 
-1949 ITGLI
+1949 
-1954 QGLQLRIENQEVLK
+1954 
-1968 EFMALEHVKPIDDC
+1968 
-1982 RTGKAPENQNKN
+1982 
-1994 RYRDILPYD
+1994 
-2003 KTRVP
+2003 
-2008 LGEENGY
+2008 
-2015 INASYIRMNVGE
+2015 
-2027 EEHFYIITQGPL
+2027 
-2039 PSTMADFWQ
+2039 
-2048 MVWESESDVIAMMTK
+2048 
-2063 EVELGQV
+2063 
-2070 KCHRYW
+2070 
-2076 PESPYDSKDLANFYL
+2076 
-2091 RLHNYQILEYFIIR
+2091 
-2105 KIEIIN
+2105 
-2111 KQTEE
+2111 
-2116 KRIVSHLQFTTWPEH
+2116 
-2131 NTSKLAEQLVKFIC
+2131 
-2145 YMRKAH
+2145 
-2151 RTGPII
+2151 
-2157 AHCSTGIGRSGV
+2157 
-2169 LLCVEILLSHIE
+2169 
-2181 KDLCFNI
+2181 
-2188 KQIVRDLRDQRF
+2188 
-2200 GMIQTK
+2200 
-2206 DEYLFCYEVVL
+2206 
-2217 EVLQI
+2217 
-2222 LRAMDSY
+2222 

>member
-1 MSTSCVTLAEVL
+1 MNSSCVTLAEVL
-13 WAKGSPLE
+13 WAKESPLE

-28 LYLSTVQLLEDLHK
+28 LYLSTIQLLEDLHK
-42 DPAICVICPW
+42 
-52 SVLLSAEGNLFFQNN
+52 
-67 ASQTEAAPFSPPEL
+67 
-81 LHHPSKNQHFGL
+81 
-93 TKMLVYSLGM
+93 
-103 TLYWSA
+103 
-109 DYQVPPNQSLQ
+109 
-120 LSDQLHT
+120 
-127 LLLTMCE
+127 
-134 DLPHRR
+134 
-140 LSPESILEA
+140 
-149 CEAHQKE
+149 
-156 SASLPAKFYIKRMV
+156 
-170 QFAVGSVSE
+170 
-179 TEQVVTEDS
+179 
-188 TASQLNRSH
+188 
-197 VIRKRLHE
+197 
-205 KILDTSTLASQMNF
+205 
-219 HQDKGPRLMNY
+219 DKGPRLMNY

-263 RRGKVPETHRSC
+263 RRARKK
-275 DTTLSGSRTE
+275 DL
-285 SSYKLFINRS
+285 
-295 VSAVEE
+295 
-301 IPGGTQKNSRQN
+301 KN
-313 LLSLGS
+313 
-319 TFSVSTKDYSAAAAS
+319 
-334 QKCLFHRKEKFSGPE
+334 FSGPE
-349 FVILSSEPPVT
+349 FIILSSEPPVT

-652 FITDTAKTCKYLLDL
+652 FITDTVKTCKYLLDL

-726 NLENLSAGMMSKSCD
+726 NLESLSAGMMSKSCD

-749 RTRHKSNLGRSV
+749 RTREKSNLGRSV

-787 TQNTISAPGSPAF
+787 TQNTISAPGSPAI
-800 QKEVSLSGLEREI
+800 QKEVLLSGLEREI
-813 ICVSLRRDPK
+813 ICVSLKRDPK

-855 RAGNIKP
+855 RAGNMKP

-878 FNTAVKIIQNS
+878 FNTAVKIIQNC

-901 DMYEEGLN
+901 GIKANAPADIYEEGLN

-955 THSWN
+955 TISWN
-960 LASKLGP
+960 LTSKLGP

-976 LDVEAADPSH
+976 LDIEAADSSH
-986 LPSPSETNSKEVY
+986 LPSPSGSNSKEIY
-999 TVELVKEDGTFGI
+999 MVELIKEDGTFGI

-1020 SVRHGGIYV
+1020 SVLHGGIYV

-1042 QIRIGDRL
+1042 QIKIGDRL

-1072 SGQIAKLVLERG
+1072 SGQ
-1084 NYQLAEPCLTANDR
+1084 
-1098 KEDQC
+1098 
-1103 AVVSVATSLTDG
+1103 
-1115 TKDCCFL
+1115 
-1122 TDDNTFEVKL
+1122 
-1132 TKNSGGLGFSVLQ
+1132 
-1145 TEGDACEHLGG
+1145 
-1156 AIVRIKRLFPGQPAE
+1156 
-1171 ESGEIEVGDV
+1171 
-1181 ILAVNGKPL
+1181 
-1190 KGLLYQD
+1190 D

-1216 PKGVLP
+1216 PKGALP
-1222 EIELIALTPA
+1222 EIEQIPLTPA
-1232 PSPVKDFVAEMP
+1232 PSPLKDLVAEVP
-1244 GSTGAGNSMDQSTS
+1244 GSTEAGNSMDQSTS

-1297 QEKPIQKLPTS
+1297 EEKPKEKLPVS

-1316 WKIHQEASSSEVF
+1316 WKIHQEASRCEVF

-1339 CYSPCEFGQAKSH
+1339 CYSPCEHHGQAKRR

-1358 DDLLNTKCMPE
+1358 DDLSNTKCMPE
-1369 TLSLPPIDEEY
+1369 TFSLTPIDEEY

-1395 SSKTVSAI
+1395 SSETVSAT

-1408 PLVCGPSSSSLPAGE
+1408 PRVCGPSSSSLPARE
-1423 IHDSDNEWEDLEE
+1423 THDSDNEWEDLEE
-1436 PGEEKEENED
+1436 PEEEKEENQD
-1446 GIQEMEI
+1446 CTQEMEI

-1503 NGIDVTSLPCKE
+1503 NGIDVTSLPCNE

-1537 PRPSIGPDEIP
+1537 PRPSIRPDEIP

-1553 KGADGQL
+1553 KGANGQL
-1560 GPSSAVVGLLS
+1560 
-1571 QWHHEDCKAF
+1571 
-1581 KCAGLKLTGGAG
+1581 GLKLTGGAG

-1616 QPRDQIVYISGL
+1616 QPRDQIVYICGM

-1646 QNVRIKATRNG
+1646 QNIRIKATRNG
-1657 NPVVPIEQDNRPP
+1657 NPVVPIEQ
-1670 AETEKA
+1670 
-1676 NISLSNENLNS
+1676 ENK
-1687 QDQHLLH
+1687 
-1694 QHEKHLEETNCDA
+1694 KHLEETNCDA

-1748 IKAISPDS
+1748 IKAISPES

-1791 RAQGTVQLTVCRSV
+1791 KAQGTVQLTVCRSV

-1818 ASTPNTKAEP
+1818 ASTPNTKAEH
-1828 ASGGKSLQAQPVF
+1828 ASGGENLQAQPVF
-1841 SFKEEDSNRMCNKD
+1841 SFKEEGSNQTYNKD
-1855 AERTDKSPLQGQLA
+1855 AERRDKSLESQLA
-1869 RQDYQD
+1869 GQDYKD
-1875 LISNIS
+1875 IISNIL
-1881 DRSQKCA
+1881 DRSQKCE

-1897 QQSESGSWNN
+1897 QQSESGSWNS
-1907 EDDVMPHRIPVLPRN
+1907 EDDVMPNRIPILPRN
-1922 RTFASGDE
+1922 RTFTSGDE

-1954 QGLQLRIENQEVLK
+1954 QGLQLRIANQEVLK

-1982 RTGKAPENQNKN
+1982 RTGKAPENRNKN

-2008 LGEENGY
+2008 LGEKSGY

-2070 KCHRYW
+2070 KCHQYW
-2076 PESPYDSKDLANFYL
+2076 PESPYNSKDLANFCL

-2116 KRIVSHLQFTTWPEH
+2116 KRIISHLQFTTWPDH

-2206 DEYLFCYEVVL
+2206 DEYLFCYQVVL
-2217 EVLQI
+2217 EVLLI